1 MPVHLSFD
9 TNLSLVVFEYSGDVT
24 IEEHIQANKQLH
36 DSPHFPRYNKGLN
49 IFHADVA
56 VRWTTDDFFHYKAK
70 LKKQTE
76 HLKNLRVAVVT
87 ESSLIYGMYRMYEHL
102 GKANNVYADH
112 KTFSALD
119 KACDWLDI
127 PVEIFQERFQH
138 EVTK

>member
-1 MPVHLSFD
+1 MAVHLSFD
-9 TNLSLVVFEYSGDVT
+9 PNLSLVVFEYSSDVT
-24 IEEHIQANKQLH
+24 IEEHIQANNQLH
-36 DSPHFPRYNKGLN
+36 DSPYFPRYNKRLN
-49 IFHADVA
+49 IYHADVV

-102 GKANNVYADH
+102 GTANYVYADH
-112 KTFSALD
+112 KTFSTLD

-127 PVEIFQERFQH
+127 PVEILQERFQH
-138 EVTK
+138 EISK